1 MPDISYP
8 PPRPLSVGEVLD
20 LSFRI
25 YRATFV
31 KCLLFGAASVIGNW
45 LPRLYAA
52 SMGQGA
58 LQVIVAP
65 KPDTTQK
72 VLLVI
77 GGLVSIVF
85 SMAILKRQHLMATGS
100 PIGGEVAVAI
110 RRVPRMILFG
120 ILFSLIALA
129 CGLFIVP
136 AFFTRGLARVAL
148 IAVLLLPLAYVVIRL
163 SCAYTSLVVSDTG
176 AVESLERS
184 WRLTRG
190 SFWRLTVIYTVAFI
204 LLLALYLISGSL
216 TAFLYGVLGRG
227 DVAMVMAAVAV
238 VIVLVGALGAPLFT
252 ALGLAVLG
260 DLSVRKE
267 GADLAQRIAAS

>member
-1 MPDISYP
+1 MSDVSYP
-8 PPRPLSVGEVLD
+8 PPRPLSIGEVLD

-31 KCLLFGAASVIGNW
+31 KCLLFGALSVIGNS

-52 SMGQGA
+52 STGQGA
-58 LQVIVAP
+58 LQVMVAA
-65 KPDTTQK
+65 KPNATQN
-72 VLLVI
+72 LLLAI
-77 GGLVSIVF
+77 GGLVSLVF
-85 SMAILKRQHLMATGS
+85 SMAILRRQHLMATGS
-100 PIGGEVAVAI
+100 AIGGEVAVAI
-110 RRVPRMILFG
+110 RRVPRMLLFG
-120 ILFSLIALA
+120 ILFSLIGIA

-136 AFFTRGLARVAL
+136 AFFTQGLARVAL
-148 IAVLLLPLAYVVIRL
+148 IAVLLLPLAYVVVRL

-176 AVESLERS
+176 AVESLARS

-190 SFWRLTVIYTVAFI
+190 SFWRLTLIYSVALI
-204 LLLALYLISGSL
+204 LLFALYVISGSL

-238 VIVLVGALGAPLFT
+238 VVVLVGALGAPLFS